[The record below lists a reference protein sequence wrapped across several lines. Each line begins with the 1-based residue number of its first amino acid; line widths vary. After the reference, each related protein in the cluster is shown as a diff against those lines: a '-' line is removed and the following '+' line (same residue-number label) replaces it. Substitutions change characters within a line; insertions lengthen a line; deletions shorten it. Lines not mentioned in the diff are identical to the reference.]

1 MLKPLPIALGI
12 ASLAALS
19 ACNPLSRATPEE
31 RVGYLREL
39 VRVRTIA
46 RDTLPIDGC
55 SVNRF
60 MEGVPAWRDSLVSS
74 ERSMIVDV
82 LPCEVAGEHDGEPV
96 PGRFVLTAWHRNW
109 SGEYMI
115 RGSTMAFD
123 LGYRFTD
130 GVFVGRERL
139 DSQAFFAGS
148 GERSIVDS
156 TALPVGDSTRL
167 GGTVADTPGS
177 DTLPRDSTR
186 TRP

>member
-1 MLKPLPIALGI
+1 MRKPLRIALNI
-12 ASLAALS
+12 AGLAALS
-19 ACNPLSRATPEE
+19 AFNPLSKATPQE

-39 VRVRTIA
+39 VRARTIA

-60 MEGVPAWRDSLVSS
+60 MEGVPAWRDSLLSS
-74 ERSMIVDV
+74 ERSMIVDLLSCTV
-82 LPCEVAGEHDGEPV
+82 DGEHDGEPV
-96 PGRFVLTAWHRNW
+96 PGRFVLTSWHRNW

-130 GVFVGRERL
+130 GVFVGLERL
-139 DSQAFFAGS
+139 DSQAFFAGN
-148 GERSIVDS
+148 GERSGVDS
-156 TALPVGDSTRL
+156 TAMPLGDSTKL
-167 GGTVADTPGS
+167 GGTVADTLGS

-186 TRP
+186 ALP